1 MEEEIVQKFASEQ
14 EEQAAKIRQLLLDD
28 DFGEGGGGGAGPGST
43 KGNRATKRIAKDL
56 ETFKNSTFP
65 VKMSELE
72 DKMAEEVK

>member
-1 MEEEIVQKFASEQ
+1 
-14 EEQAAKIRQLLLDD
+14 LDD